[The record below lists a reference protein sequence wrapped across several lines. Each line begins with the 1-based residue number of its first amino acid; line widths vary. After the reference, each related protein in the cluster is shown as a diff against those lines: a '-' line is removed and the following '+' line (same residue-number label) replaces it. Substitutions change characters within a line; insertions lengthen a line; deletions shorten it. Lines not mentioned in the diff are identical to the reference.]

1 MRLPIDTTSLAFIC
15 AGEAQA
21 AVDYDT
27 RRPKT
32 DDNGVPLYQVAM
44 VAMSDGNAEV
54 INCKVAGQPIGLTAG
69 GPVRLVELVAI
80 PWAMGDRS
88 GVAYRATRV
97 EPLTPPP
104 TAATGT
110 SGRGE
115 KGVNAA

>member
-32 DDNGVPLYQVAM
+32 DDNGVPLFQVAL

-54 INCKVAGQPIGLTAG
+54 INCKVPGQPTGLVAG
-69 GPVRLVELVAI
+69 SPVRLIDLVAI
-80 PWAMGDRS
+80 PWAMGERS
-88 GVAYRATRV
+88 GVAYRVTRI
-97 EPLTPPP
+97 EPLTP
-104 TAATGT
+104 TTTSTG
-110 SGRGE
+110 GRGE
-115 KGVNAA
+115 KGVGAP